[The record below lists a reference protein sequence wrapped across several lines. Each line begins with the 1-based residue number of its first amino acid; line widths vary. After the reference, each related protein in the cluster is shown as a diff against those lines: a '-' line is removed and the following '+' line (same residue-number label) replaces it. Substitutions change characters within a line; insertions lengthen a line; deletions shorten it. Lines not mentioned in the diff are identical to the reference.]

1 MFFLT
6 ESTNPFDYMSS
17 LWYVLMAVL
26 VLFALLLLIAR
37 PLHRFYTD
45 RKTRMIIQEAGVQDE
60 PGPSA
65 RDGEEDEEGGDEE
78 S

>member
-1 MFFLT
+1 MFFMT

-17 LWYVLMAVL
+17 LWYVLMGVL
-26 VLFALLLLIAR
+26 ILFALLLLIAR

-45 RKTRMIIQEAGVQDE
+45 RKTRTIIQEAGVQDE

-65 RDGEEDEEGGDEE
+65 GGGEEDEEDGDEE